1 MEWITLASI
10 FLSLLLISLISGIR
24 VAFATSNKLS
34 IELQKKQGKYAGRT
48 WGKYTDKPSRFVGTM
63 IIAFNLVIIIYGL
76 MAGDLLFPVWRWIEI
91 NLPRSAADYVK
102 FIRLLVETVMATA
115 ILLIVMI
122 AAEAFSRVRSNNMLR
137 SGFMA
142 FLVNGMEYLFS
153 AIASGCISASQWI
166 LKYVLNVKVKAKKEI
181 LNRMDEEYFLQQ
193 KNHDA
198 ENTPA
203 VNKELFENA
212 LSIGEVKLRE
222 CLIPRKEI
230 EAVDINTPIRTILNK
245 FIETRLSR
253 IVVYEN
259 NIDNITGYVHQL
271 DMIRNP
277 AEIREIIHP
286 IPMVPE
292 SMNVT
297 DLMNKFSTERKTI
310 AWVVDEFGG
319 TAGLV
324 TMEDLLEELFG
335 EIKDEYDEVE
345 EFVEKQIAENEFIF
359 SGRLE
364 LDHLT
369 RKYGLVFPEE
379 NDSETLSGLIIQ
391 INESIPE
398 EKKRIIFERYE
409 FDIIST
415 SDTRI
420 ETVKVKV
427 LK

>member
-1 MEWITLASI
+1 M
-10 FLSLLLISLISGIR
+10 
-24 VAFATSNKLS
+24 AFATSNKLS

-48 WGKYTDKPSRFVGTM
+48 WGKYADKPSGFVATM
-63 IIAFNLVIIIYGL
+63 IIAINLVIIIYGL

-91 NLPRSAADYVK
+91 NLPQSAADYVK
-102 FIRLLVETVMATA
+102 FIRLLVETVMATT
-115 ILLIVMI
+115 ILMVVMI
-122 AAEAFSRVRSNNMLR
+122 ASSAYFRVRSNNMLR

-142 FLVNGMEYLFS
+142 FLVNGLEYLFS
-153 AIASGCISASQWI
+153 ALAAGCISASQWI
-166 LKYVLNVKVKAKKEI
+166 LKYVLNVKVNAKKEI

-193 KNHDA
+193 NKHDA

-212 LSIGEVKLRE
+212 LSISDIKLRE

-230 EAVDINTPIRTILNK
+230 EAVDINTPMQTVLNK

-253 IVVYEN
+253 IVVYEG
-259 NIDNITGYVHQL
+259 NIDSITGYVHQL
-271 DMIRNP
+271 DLIRNP
-277 AEIREIIHP
+277 AGIREIIHP

-319 TAGLV
+319 TAGIV

-335 EIKDEYDEVE
+335 EIKDEYDEVD

-369 RKYGLVFPEE
+369 RKYGLAFPEE

-398 EKKRIIFERYE
+398 EKKRIIFDRYE

-415 SDTRI
+415 SATRI